1 MFYLPSICSMLNR
14 NVTWTVSITLSLTL
28 SLSLIPSFIFSSFL
42 PSHPF
47 HLSVFPKYVSLYH
60 MRHRRMGLSEAGND
74 FFVLISALRGIRVV
88 LVIRPFITLPARH
101 SAVWVNAISPDS
113 HNYPKIERGREI
125 SLAVALWVRES
136 LVLFQPTRPAV
147 CMCTRVVCLCDV
159 HLLQQK

>member
-1 MFYLPSICSMLNR
+1 MNGPICKTNR
-14 NVTWTVSITLSLTL
+14 NLTWNVSITLSLTL
-28 SLSLIPSFIFSSFL
+28 SLSLSLLSFFFPSIP
-42 PSHPF
+42 PP

-125 SLAVALWVRES
+125 SLTMALWVRES
-136 LVLFQPTRPAV
+136 LGKYTEKGDFSAV
-147 CMCTRVVCLCDV
+147 CMCTSVVCLFVCV
-159 HLLQQK
+159 NVWQK